1 MPNKNIKSRA
11 KPSKPARK
19 PQPAPEGKYL
29 GTRTERRVVHGRNAV
44 HAGKN
49 AGKRVVTAEVSAY
62 EMPLNDPKNRTK

>member
-1 MPNKNIKSRA
+1 MPNMNIKSRA
-11 KPSKPARK
+11 KARK
-19 PQPAPEGKYL
+19 PEKKPQPTPKGKYQ
-29 GTRTERRVVHGRNAV
+29 GTRTETHLIQGRNPV